1 MMRRLILSGMMVL
14 VFAASAFSQKG
25 GEVFGGYS
33 YQRTS
38 DTGLNGFNASVTGN
52 MTSWL
57 GLTGE
62 ISYHSYGTSMIDP
75 ASGFALNGDAG
86 LLGFRVGP
94 KFTSRLSDTT
104 SFFVHTL
111 AGGYRASVSVSASG
125 LNVPAPA
132 PNIAINAS
140 TTGFTAAAGA
150 GVDIR
155 VAPRIAV
162 RPVQMDWIYLG
173 SASVGGQ
180 DMGDSNG
187 FRYSGG
193 IVFRF

>member
-1 MMRRLILSGMMVL
+1 MWLF
-14 VFAASAFSQKG
+14 FATSAFSQKG

-33 YQRTS
+33 YQRTGG
-38 DTGLNGFNASVTGN
+38 TGLNGFNASITGGMN
-52 MTSWL
+52 SWL

-62 ISYHSYGTSMIDP
+62 ISHHSYGTSVFDP
-75 ASGFALNGDAG
+75 ISVMSVNADAG
-86 LLGFRVGP
+86 LLAFRVGP
-94 KFTSRLSDTT
+94 KFTSRVNDTA

-111 AGGYRASVSVSASG
+111 AGAYRASVNVGASG
-125 LNVPAPA
+125 ASATVP
-132 PNIAINAS
+132 NFNAS
-140 TTGFTAAAGA
+140 ATGFTAAVGA
-150 GVDIR
+150 GLDVR

-173 SASVGGQ
+173 SASIVGQ
-180 DMGDSNG
+180 DSGDSNG